1 MSSFRT
7 SPASPESPSSSA
19 LRRRWVAACGIA
31 LAGVLTLA
39 GCTGGDEDTSPGKK
53 PSPAVSASV
62 SATPSPSPSPSTPPS
77 DAPTT
82 APSRSAAPSPVL
94 PKPPRRTATPPAAEQ
109 TGAAGSAARTPAPGN
124 AGTTCEIRSNAG
136 NCYKAGQFCRS
147 SDAGARTHDAQGR
160 VIICGSD
167 SGKPR
172 WHY

>member
-1 MSSFRT
+1 MSSSKT
-7 SPASPESPSSSA
+7 SPVSPPPSPSVF
-19 LRRRWVAACGIA
+19 RRRWAAACGIA

-53 PSPAVSASV
+53 SSPSVSAPV
-62 SATPSPSPSPSTPPS
+62 SATPSPSPSELPSE
-77 DAPTT
+77 APAT

-94 PKPPRRTATPPAAEQ
+94 PKPPRKTATPPAAGH
-109 TGAAGSAARTPAPGN
+109 TGEAGPAARTPAPGN

-136 NCYKAGQFCRS
+136 NCYKAGQYCRS
-147 SDAGARTHDAQGR
+147 SDVGSRTHDAQGR
-160 VIICGSD
+160 SIICGSD

>member
-1 MSSFRT
+1 M
-7 SPASPESPSSSA
+7 SPSA
-19 LRRRWVAACGIA
+19 FRRRWVAACGIA

-53 PSPAVSASV
+53 PSPAVSTSV
-62 SATPSPSPSPSTPPS
+62 SATPSPSSSSTPPPE
-77 DAPTT
+77 APAT

-94 PKPPRRTATPPAAEQ
+94 PKPPRRTATPPAAEH
-109 TGAAGSAARTPAPGN
+109 TGAAGSAARTPAARNP
-124 AGTTCEIRSNAG
+124 GTTCEIRSDAG

-147 SDAGARTHDAQGR
+147 ADAGSRTHDAQGR